1 MTKMFCMWLTENKEK
16 KFPVFMCFLRFF
28 NMQKIHL
35 DVKFVVFKF

>member
-1 MTKMFCMWLTENKEK
+1 MTKKVLRMWLTENKERK
-16 KFPVFMCFLRFF
+16 KISVLMRFF